1 MGGVGKVVR
10 DGVSGVSCRRVLA
23 KGVKGGH
30 KAEGVQGA
38 SGTCGGA
45 TLPGHG
51 RRMRVS
57 TRPGEKSSD
66 QSRVTICCERSA
78 NPSGVGAIGER
89 LGDAIRARDE
99 RTRAG
104 CERGGARTDLV
115 AEETSEEYGVKLARD
130 DSGARYCVPSVVSQ
144 CGMRR
149 SQTGMRSFHAGRR
162 LVGTTPPPRRP
173 GGEEL
178 ARQVWICPLRVS
190 VAVHD
195 AV

>member
-1 MGGVGKVVR
+1 
-10 DGVSGVSCRRVLA
+10 
-23 KGVKGGH
+23 
-30 KAEGVQGA
+30 
-38 SGTCGGA
+38 
-45 TLPGHG
+45 
-51 RRMRVS
+51 MRVS

-89 LGDAIRARDE
+89 LGDAIRERDE

-130 DSGARYCVPSVVSQ
+130 DSGVRYCVPSVVSQ

-149 SQTGMRSFHAGRR
+149 SHTGMRSFHAGRR

-190 VAVHD
+190 VAVQD
-195 AV
+195 AVAASLLNDGIFRAGWAHCGEPDMDDLLATDAGGDAEATFSRLR